1 MSAPQPSRRQVISG
15 SVAAMLAT
23 SAGCLGV
30 FTDDGGTENGRDDS
44 ERVLTL
50 ALDRVDGSLRDRYVK
65 DLSETEPDWNEE
77 AFNATLDGATYTT
90 QYRKPF
96 FDRPDDPVYAERD
109 GTYYRLGAVVVD
121 EATTTRPVLRLFG
134 GDDDADGVAAT
145 QLPEGDERAVRI
157 AHMAARARGNV
168 GGMPVGLVER
178 GGYVYRDDDAV
189 EASQLLSSDGPER
202 VDFRDKTYRVG
213 VSREEFHEPV
223 YRATA
228 DSVAESPERM
238 EAILRAKF
246 VEARFARDDR
256 SAEALAVLRE
266 AQHGGYSESH
276 PYSSGYEE
284 VLRALH
290 ERAYLDGNIRKDAT
304 ASRSTRTMLRYDDVY
319 YEYRL
324 RFEAEDGG

>member
-1 MSAPQPSRRQVISG
+1 MCAPKPSRRQVISG
-15 SVAAMLAT
+15 GVAAMLAT
-23 SAGCLGV
+23 SAGCLDV
-30 FTDDGGTENGRDDS
+30 FSDVAGTENGRDDAD
-44 ERVLTL
+44 RVLTL
-50 ALDRVDGSLRDRYVK
+50 TLDRIDGSLRDRYVE
-65 DLSETEPDWNEE
+65 DLAETEPDWDEE
-77 AFNATLDGATYTT
+77 AFDATLDGEVYTT

-96 FDRPDDPVYAERD
+96 FDRPDDPVYAERE
-109 GTYYRLGAVVVD
+109 GTYYRLGSVVVD

-134 GDDDADGVAAT
+134 GDDDADGDAT
-145 QLPEGDERAVRI
+145 AQLPAGDERAVRI

-178 GGYVYRDDDAV
+178 GGYVYRDEDAV
-189 EASQLLSSDGPER
+189 EASQLLSSDGPDR
-202 VDFRDKTYRVG
+202 VVHRDKSYRVE
-213 VSREEFHEPV
+213 VSRETFHEPV

-228 DSVAESPERM
+228 DPVAESPERM

-256 SAEALAVLRE
+256 SREALEVLRE

-304 ASRSTRTMLRYDDVY
+304 ASRSNRTMLLYDDVY

-324 RFEAEDGG
+324 RFEAADGG